1 MFIDSRPAGPSMEIR
16 KIQTTAAGTFIITI
30 PKEWAEKLEMRKG
43 DNVSVDL
50 EEGNI
55 IVTPMGPR
63 PEVLSGPLDIGQFES
78 QRALELRITA
88 SYIQGHDVTEI
99 ASKETMKAEQKR
111 WIRQTVE
118 GLIGV
123 EVAEDYAK
131 KVVLQNLVDP
141 TKFDLDRLIGRFSS
155 VSTAIYQDAVRALV
169 EKDPTL
175 AQDAF
180 MRGNESTK
188 LYRLLMRLAIQA
200 SNDKTLRA
208 KMEIPNVSG
217 VIVRI
222 IAVREL
228 ERISYYAMRIA
239 EHVSN
244 LGRKVPE
251 KVVSMI
257 EKMGRLDSEMQGEAI
272 SALIARELEGT
283 SQLSDKMGKV
293 RTLYEAAHAEVM
305 KVEEFETSLALT
317 LITRD
322 LRGIAS
328 FAVTLAD
335 DAVLASF
342 Y

>member
-1 MFIDSRPAGPSMEIR
+1 MFIDSRVVGLSMEIR

-43 DNVSVDL
+43 DSVSVDL
-50 EEGNI
+50 EESNI
-55 IVTPMGPR
+55 IVTPMKPR
-63 PEVLSGPLDIGQFES
+63 LEVLSSPLDIDQFKS
-78 QRALELRITA
+78 QKALELHITA

-99 ASKETMKAEQKR
+99 ASKETMKAEQKK

-141 TKFDLDRLIGRFSS
+141 TKFDLDKLIEKFSS
-155 VSTAIYQDAVRALV
+155 VSTAIFQDAVRALV

-180 MRGNESTK
+180 ERGNESTK

-208 KMEIPNVSG
+208 KMDIPNISG

-251 KVVSMI
+251 KVVSII
-257 EKMGRLDSEMQGEAI
+257 EKMGRLASEMQGQAI
-272 SALIARELEGT
+272 SALIAREPEGA
-283 SQLSDKMGKV
+283 SQLLDKMVRV

-305 KVEEFETSLALT
+305 KVAEFETSLALT
-317 LITRD
+317 LIIRD
-322 LRGIAS
+322 IRGIAS
-328 FAVTLAD
+328 FAVALAD
-335 DAVLASF
+335 DAVLGAF
-342 Y
+342 A